1 MQPTVEADYNYTG
14 LMKLPEKQYIKKNTQ
29 IKKRKIKKQ

>member
-14 LMKLPEKQYIKKNTQ
+14 LMKLPEKQYIKK
-29 IKKRKIKKQ
+29 KYSD